1 MEIIGD
7 KPIDDISRSDANRVL
22 NQIKLLPANTAKYR
36 NNTVPNFRV
45 TGNDWGRKTG
55 KKRAKLSRVLEKRA
69 LKSFHSRLFNVRFLT
84 GESWSVSNGRYVMV
98 N

>member
-36 NNTVPNFRV
+36 NNTVPEILEPQV
-45 TGNDWGRKTG
+45 TTG
-55 KKRAKLSRVLEKRA
+55 AAKLV
-69 LKSFHSRLFNVRFLT
+69 KSVQNFP
-84 GESWSVSNGRYVMV
+84 GSWRKER
-98 N
+98 